1 MGFRKLTGII
11 TISENRQNST
21 QMKNKIIYI
30 SILLGLFVSCK
41 EIVKSPILL
50 TTLPVLSPDYVG
62 VTVPATIAPLNFT
75 INNEKFNLIDVEITG
90 KVKGSLHIQSKN
102 VIQFGEDDWHK
113 LLMENKG
120 SSLQIVVSIKSD
132 DTWKQFRSFQI
143 NVSSYPIDYGLVYR
157 MIAPGYEVYS
167 KMGIYQRN
175 LSNFEQKPII
185 ENTLLTGSCINCH
198 AFNKNNPTSMSLHI
212 RGNNGATMLEI
223 NGKMEMLNTKT
234 DSTISSCVYPYWHP
248 SGKYIAYS
256 VNKTKQ
262 AFHEVCNE
270 RIEVFDQASDI
281 VVYNVNTNE
290 LFTCPQLKTADFETF
305 PSFSPDG
312 KTLYFCS
319 AKKREIQSDYKKI
332 KYSLCKIEFNAQ
344 TGTFGS
350 KVDTLISSF
359 KTGKSISFPRP
370 SFDGKYI
377 MYTQSDYGN
386 FSIWHREAD
395 LYLLTLKDG
404 SIRCLKE
411 VNSNETES
419 FHDWSCNSHW
429 FVFSSRRGDGLY
441 TRPYFAS
448 IDENGNITKPF
459 LLPQEDPRFY
469 DTSLNSFNVPE
480 FITGPV
486 KVNISEFEKKALS
499 VKRKNPVYKKQ

>member
-1 MGFRKLTGII
+1 
-11 TISENRQNST
+11 
-21 QMKNKIIYI
+21 
-30 SILLGLFVSCK
+30 
-41 EIVKSPILL
+41 
-50 TTLPVLSPDYVG
+50 
-62 VTVPATIAPLNFT
+62 
-75 INNEKFNLIDVEITG
+75 
-90 KVKGSLHIQSKN
+90 
-102 VIQFGEDDWHK
+102 
-113 LLMENKG
+113 
-120 SSLQIVVSIKSD
+120 
-132 DTWKQFRSFQI
+132 
-143 NVSSYPIDYGLVYR
+143 
-157 MIAPGYEVYS
+157 
-167 KMGIYQRN
+167 
-175 LSNFEQKPII
+175 
-185 ENTLLTGSCINCH
+185 
-198 AFNKNNPTSMSLHI
+198 
-212 RGNNGATMLEI
+212 
-223 NGKMEMLNTKT
+223 
-234 DSTISSCVYPYWHP
+234 
-248 SGKYIAYS
+248 
-256 VNKTKQ
+256 
-262 AFHEVCNE
+262 
-270 RIEVFDQASDI
+270 
-281 VVYNVNTNE
+281 
-290 LFTCPQLKTADFETF
+290 LKTADFETF

-319 AKKREIQSDYKKI
+319 AKKHEIQSDYKKI

-344 TGTFGS
+344 KGTFGS

-419 FHDWSCNSHW
+419 FHDWSSNSHW

-469 DTSLNSFNVPE
+469 DTSLYSFNLPE
-480 FITGPV
+480 FITGTV
-486 KVNISEFEKKALS
+486 KINLSEFEKKALS
-499 VKRKNPVYKKQ
+499 DKRKNPVYKKQ